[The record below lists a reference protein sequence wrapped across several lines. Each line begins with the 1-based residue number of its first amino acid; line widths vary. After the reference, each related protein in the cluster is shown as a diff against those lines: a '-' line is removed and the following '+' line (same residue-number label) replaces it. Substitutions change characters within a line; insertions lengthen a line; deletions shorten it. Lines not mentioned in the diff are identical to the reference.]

1 MERNEPS
8 LNLRNFHNIGENQTE
23 SAKNFTQEVLYL
35 KISIGLFGFG
45 RTGSVVADEIIKD
58 TDCELKWVMR
68 KSGIHSG
75 EYASHLLGHV
85 HDEGRIYSYEQVD
98 FDRFYEENKVD
109 VIIDF
114 SSSCAV
120 NEYKNAVQYGSR
132 IVSAISNY
140 QPEEIEQ
147 LKALSTQT
155 AILYSPNITL
165 GINFLME
172 VSKLLQTI
180 VPNADIEIIEEHF
193 RHKKDVSGT
202 AVRIAEALGLDKEQ
216 HVNSI
221 RVGGIVGKHE
231 VVFGLPNQTIR
242 IVHES
247 IDRGA
252 FGQGAIYAAKWI
264 MSQDTGVYNM
274 EQALKLIKSEPAY
287 EEEKEPALV

>member
-1 MERNEPS
+1 M
-8 LNLRNFHNIGENQTE
+8 
-23 SAKNFTQEVLYL
+23 K
-35 KISIGLFGFG
+35 KITIGLFGFG
-45 RTGSVVADEIIKD
+45 RTGSVVANEIIND
-58 TDCELKWVMR
+58 AECELKWVMR
-68 KSGIHSG
+68 KSNKNTG
-75 EYASHLLGHV
+75 EYASHLLGHL
-85 HDEGRIYSYEQVD
+85 HDEGRIFSYDQVD
-98 FDRFYEENKVD
+98 FDRFYEENRVD
-109 VIIDF
+109 VIVDF

-120 NEYKNAVQYGSR
+120 NEYKNAVKYGSR

-147 LKALSTQT
+147 LKALSSQT

-172 VSKLLQTI
+172 ASKLLQKI

-193 RHKKDVSGT
+193 RGKKDVSGT
-202 AVRIAEALGLDKEQ
+202 AVRIAGALGLDQEQ

-264 MSQDTGVYNM
+264 MSRDTGVYNM
-274 EQALKLIKSEPAY
+274 EQALKLIKSEPSR
-287 EEEKEPALV
+287 EEEKVPALAN